1 MPASQRVP
9 SVVYSSC
16 QYVSSRM
23 FCHLSPAA
31 LAEYDAIGTV
41 IKLPQGAILF
51 REDDTGDRVFVLC
64 SGHVKLS
71 CVSREGR
78 TMNLKIASPGEVLGL
93 SAVVSGSC
101 FEVSAE
107 TLEPTF
113 AKVVRRVDFLA
124 FLAHHSEA
132 SLHVS
137 KLLAEEYKSA
147 FSEARRMAL
156 SGSASGKLAS
166 LLLDWGR
173 VAACG
178 KSEMRFTMALTHDDL
193 ASFTATTRET
203 VTRALGK
210 FQKEKLITIR
220 GSSIH
225 ILLPERLA
233 ALAA

>member
-1 MPASQRVP
+1 MASPRVP
-9 SVVYSSC
+9 GIDSSSC
-16 QYVSSRM
+16 QYFSSRT
-23 FCHLSPAA
+23 FCHLSPIA
-31 LAEYDAIGTV
+31 LAEYDAIGTI

-51 REDDTGDRVFVLC
+51 REDDAGDRVFVLC

-71 CVSREGR
+71 CASRVGR
-78 TMNLKIASPGEVLGL
+78 TMNLKIASPGDVLGL
-93 SAVVSGSC
+93 SAVISGSC

-113 AKVVRRVDFLA
+113 ANVVRRMDFLD
-124 FLAHHSEA
+124 FLEHHSEA
-132 SLHVS
+132 SLHAA

-173 VAACG
+173 VAGCG
-178 KSEMRFTMALTHDDL
+178 KLEMRFTMALTHDDL

-210 FQKEKLITIR
+210 FQRDKLIAIR
-220 GSSIH
+220 GNSIH
-225 ILLPERLA
+225 ILRPERLA